1 MAFEHILFDLDGT
14 LTDSYEGIAKCVQYA
29 LHYYGIEENN
39 LGELADL
46 IISAAHLEAAGH
58 LQVLGLEVELAVLRE
73 LGGFDEVCFA
83 CYILEDKGG
92 VVDLIQC
99 QHIGFP
105 ILSLFI
111 HPGTR
116 GIFHR

>member
-1 MAFEHILFDLDGT
+1 MVARRAGDDALVALF
-14 LTDSYEGIAKCVQYA
+14 
-29 LHYYGIEENN
+29 

-116 GIFHR
+116 GIFSSLKTGLSIVYII